1 MLALIAR
8 WLVRLFCWDGVLPVI
23 IWASPGLL
31 LTLFPNDRGP
41 IEIFA
46 IFAPTVGVIARF
58 YVGRKTIRANHCPPL
73 VQSVQIACLCLGILL
88 LFFLDAFMIL
98 MHLMPAQGFGEE
110 WHIFAMLF
118 TAYFSL
124 MALAMFPGRPYE
136 GVERGRE

>member
-1 MLALIAR
+1 MAAVPLVILIGYGTGMPAFRSAAGAVAYAGPLSFASDSPGLA
-8 WLVRLFCWDGVLPVI
+8 VFDGVL
-23 IWASPGLL
+23 
-31 LTLFPNDRGP
+31 
-41 IEIFA
+41 
-46 IFAPTVGVIARF
+46 
-58 YVGRKTIRANHCPPL
+58 
-73 VQSVQIACLCLGILL
+73 LL

-124 MALAMFPGRPYE
+124 MALAIFPGRPYE